1 MSEISCNKKPVFFIC
16 KTLFLP
22 EIYVIIII
30 PRISR
35 SLELTNYEKNRMKD
49 NTDRENRE
57 DILYVLL
64 VIVLSSI
71 YALLFTLDPLGK
83 DYSQTMIMGI
93 LTGLFIV
100 GQLPFIKRKIK
111 RTLFFSLIMVIQIV
125 IYLVI

>member
-1 MSEISCNKKPVFFIC
+1 
-16 KTLFLP
+16 
-22 EIYVIIII
+22 
-30 PRISR
+30 
-35 SLELTNYEKNRMKD
+35 MKD